1 MRGFHFASLWNSS
14 TNNAILF
21 SQVKFITQ
29 QLSLAYYS
37 YSIVSLFLLGFSFGG
52 LLACTVAACVWDLPY
67 ISSDLLKENLACI
80 TFGQPHVTLQIV
92 QKVATQRPDLT
103 STIHTV
109 YSQDDCVPQL
119 VRLLDESW
127 SSEALLQGAESS
139 GIQLK
144 VPENRKVVRE
154 NITVFLS

>member
-1 MRGFHFASLWNSS
+1 MQKW
-14 TNNAILF
+14 T
-21 SQVKFITQ
+21 
-29 QLSLAYYS
+29 
-37 YSIVSLFLLGFSFGG
+37 IVIGFSFGG
-52 LLACTVAACVWDLPY
+52 LLACTVAACVWDSPY

-92 QKVATQRPDLT
+92 QKVAMQRPDLA

-119 VRLLDESW
+119 MRFLDESW
-127 SSEALLQGAESS
+127 SSEALVPGTESG

-144 VPENRKVVRE
+144 APEHLKAVRRNTAVV
-154 NITVFLS
+154 LS

>member
-1 MRGFHFASLWNSS
+1 MA
-14 TNNAILF
+14 
-21 SQVKFITQ
+21 
-29 QLSLAYYS
+29 
-37 YSIVSLFLLGFSFGG
+37 G
-52 LLACTVAACVWDLPY
+52 LHTVAACVWDLPY

-92 QKVATQRPDLT
+92 QKVAMQRPDLA

-119 VRLLDESW
+119 MRFLDESW

-139 GIQLK
+139 GIQWK
-144 VPENRKVVRE
+144 VPEHLKTVRKH
-154 NITVFLS
+154 NSTPIII